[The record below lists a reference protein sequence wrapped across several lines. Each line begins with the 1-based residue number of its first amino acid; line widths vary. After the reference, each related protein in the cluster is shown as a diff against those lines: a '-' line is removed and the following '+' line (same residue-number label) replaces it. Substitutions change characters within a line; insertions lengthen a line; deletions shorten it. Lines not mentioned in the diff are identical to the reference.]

1 MAPNRVASPGPRA
14 LGAQA
19 LITLGLFQAIIA
31 FPVVL
36 FLGGCAFYWLYD
48 DYYSRYY
55 GRFYYFFS
63 DFINALL
70 GAGIIF
76 IVLVQRK
83 TRLDRVRTLLFEST
97 KSILATAMWLW
108 LLFDTLFGPWQNG
121 LRDDT
126 RERAKANRLARTGTA
141 ILILLLFFYPSV
153 AYAYCQWKTREEGGA
168 DEGEAEP
175 EQQEEPEPDEQS
187 PLLV

>member
-1 MAPNRVASPGPRA
+1 MAPNRGTSPGTRA

-19 LITLGLFQAIIA
+19 LITLGSFQAIIA
-31 FPVVL
+31 LPVVL
-36 FLGGCAFYWLYD
+36 FLGGCAFYWLYG

-55 GRFYYFFS
+55 GRFYYFF

-83 TRLDRVRTLLFEST
+83 TRLDKVKTLLFEAT

-108 LLFDTLFGPWQNG
+108 LLLDTLLGPWQNG
-121 LRDDT
+121 LRDGT
-126 RERAKANRLARTGTA
+126 RERAMANRLARTGTA
-141 ILILLLFFYPSV
+141 VLILLLIFYPSV
-153 AYAYCQWKTREEGGA
+153 SYAYYQWNTREGSDA
-168 DEGEAEP
+168 DEGEAESQP
-175 EQQEEPEPDEQS
+175 QEGREADEQR
-187 PLLV
+187 PLLA